1 MLHDREEELIRHCE
15 APDSKSNRAYSARER
30 QAPVLDNSQS
40 QYEGNNANQ
49 RTQQQSTVWREFDRV
64 ANAHHSLLEGLGLP
78 QV

>member
-1 MLHDREEELIRHCE
+1 MAHIQQ
-15 APDSKSNRAYSARER
+15 AQARER
-30 QAPVLDNSQS
+30 QAPVLVNSQS